1 MAIQGTIFNVQS
13 YCIHD
18 GPGIRSTVFFKGCP
32 LSCLWCQNPESQ
44 SSRPQLLFF
53 AETCTGCGSCV
64 NLCPQGALRLS
75 PGGKPTTDRTQCT
88 GCGQCLSSC
97 PTSSREI
104 SGKTVS
110 VEEVLAEVLE
120 DRLFL
125 ESSGGGITL
134 SGGEPLMQPDFAAAL
149 LASAQ
154 AQGLH
159 TAVESCLFA
168 SPGVVERVYAHVDLA
183 LCDLK
188 HMDPQIHRRLT
199 GVSNETI
206 LSNLIYLRHT
216 LHKPMEIRTPI
227 VPGCNDDWENIRSTA
242 RFIATK
248 LGPEVPWRLLPY
260 HRLGLSKA
268 ESLELTG
275 PRFAAEP
282 PSAEHLA
289 ACKAIAEEFGLTV
302 YLGH

>member
-44 SSRPQLLFF
+44 SFRPQLLFF
-53 AETCTGCGSCV
+53 SETCTGCGSCV
-64 NLCPQGALRLS
+64 SRCDRGAIRIS
-75 PGGKPTTDRTQCT
+75 PGEKPSTDRSMCI
-88 GCGQCLSSC
+88 GCGQCLSAC

-104 SGKTVS
+104 SGKTAS
-110 VEEVLAEVLE
+110 VEDVLSQVLA

-125 ESSGGGITL
+125 ESSGGGMTL
-134 SGGEPLMQPDFAAAL
+134 SGGEPLLQPDFATAL

-168 SPGVVERVYAHVDLA
+168 SQQVVERVYAHVDLA

-188 HMDPQIHRRLT
+188 HMDPQIHCRLT
-199 GVSNETI
+199 GVPNDQI

-216 LHKPMEIRTPI
+216 LHKDMEIRTPI
-227 VPGCNDDWENIRSTA
+227 VPGCNDDLKNIRSTA

-248 LGPEVPWRLLPY
+248 LDPEVPWRLLPY

-268 ESLELTG
+268 DSLEWTG
-275 PRFAAEP
+275 PRFSTDP
-282 PSAEHLA
+282 PTLEHLA
-289 ACKAIAEEFGLTV
+289 ACRAAAEEFGLTV
-302 YLGH
+302 LVGN